1 MACSQESYHRRDGT
15 LRAEELCLTA
25 RIQQMSLIA
34 RVLAGCGKR
43 LQFSKALKKVMN
55 SKDLKSERVK

>member
-1 MACSQESYHRRDGT
+1 
-15 LRAEELCLTA
+15 
-25 RIQQMSLIA
+25 MSLIA